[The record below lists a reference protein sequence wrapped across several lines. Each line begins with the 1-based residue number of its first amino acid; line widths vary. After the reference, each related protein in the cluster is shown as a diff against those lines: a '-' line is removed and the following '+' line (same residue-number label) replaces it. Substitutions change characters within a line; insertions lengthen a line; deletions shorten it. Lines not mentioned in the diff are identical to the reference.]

1 MTDANKK
8 RIVRVKGNEYVQEA
22 IYSWDPETKRGK
34 TIVTK
39 HLGPLKNFSKKEVKE
54 IKRRIEINKSKKETK
69 RKGNTEKT
77 IDGVGKEY
85 PPLTPSEETIEQV
98 YKIIN
103 EANVFQSRN
112 EVYQKHMDEYPTQ
125 KENEELKKNVG
136 FALTI
141 LERNGQIKKIG
152 KGGKKD
158 PYRYGHNSLSYN

>member
-1 MTDANKK
+1 
-8 RIVRVKGNEYVQEA
+8 
-22 IYSWDPETKRGK
+22 
-34 TIVTK
+34 
-39 HLGPLKNFSKKEVKE
+39 LGPLKNFSKKEVKE
-54 IKRRIEINKSKKETK
+54 IKRKIEINKSKKETK